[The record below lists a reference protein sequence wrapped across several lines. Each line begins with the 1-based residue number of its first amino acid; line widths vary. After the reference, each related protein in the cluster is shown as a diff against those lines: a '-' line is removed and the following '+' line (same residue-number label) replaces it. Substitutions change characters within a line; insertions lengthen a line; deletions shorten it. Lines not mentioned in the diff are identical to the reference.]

1 MGDGTKIGD
10 ETLRDYSRDE
20 LDSLNGVIT
29 YAERMI
35 YGEGQHHP
43 YASLRRS
50 AYGKTVVIE
59 TEKAGRQVF
68 RLSQTPAV
76 ITPNACGFAT
86 PHSQVGRL

>member
-43 YASLRRS
+43 YA
-50 AYGKTVVIE
+50 E
-59 TEKAGRQVF
+59 EKEKGDAIIF
-68 RLSQTPAV
+68 SIP
-76 ITPNACGFAT
+76 
-86 PHSQVGRL
+86 